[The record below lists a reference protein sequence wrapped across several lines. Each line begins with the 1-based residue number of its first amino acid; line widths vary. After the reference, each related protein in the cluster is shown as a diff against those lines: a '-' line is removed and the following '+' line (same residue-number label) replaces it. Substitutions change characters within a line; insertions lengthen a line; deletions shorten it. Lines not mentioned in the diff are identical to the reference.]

1 MKKIRLADKDERLDR
16 IPNRVCNKISL
27 TLCVKPRLKQAILT
41 PRVVVLRVPVLI
53 KGKDNK
59 EVEAMDH
66 RILFGFLMTILLA
79 LDGNVLADQDEDI
92 PHNE

>member
-1 MKKIRLADKDERLDR
+1 M
-16 IPNRVCNKISL
+16 
-27 TLCVKPRLKQAILT
+27 
-41 PRVVVLRVPVLI
+41 RVPVLI

-59 EVEAMDH
+59 AVEAMDH
-66 RILFGFLMTILLA
+66 RILFGFLMTVLLA